1 MSKIRQEPPK
11 WHEPPPSDLLIL
23 LQHTAPG
30 HHMAWRYLAN
40 VQSWLKTAWDQQDA
54 EWKRRHP

>member
-30 HHMAWRYLAN
+30 HVMAWME
-40 VQSWLKTAWDQQDA
+40 VFQ
-54 EWKRRHP
+54 